1 MGGAHLTRIA
11 LVLNTRRAESEF
23 QVEYDPPHTI
33 ELIEHGILATGH
45 ECIFT
50 EADENIGENLKASK
64 PDLVF
69 NRAEGIR
76 GDSRES
82 HVPAILEMLGIPYVG
97 SNVLTT
103 AVGLNKAWTKKVL
116 LYHGISTPEFHLC
129 RSDQE
134 AERVVRGFPYILKP
148 NEEGSS
154 MGITEENVVYD
165 KAQLRRRFRQMIEE
179 YEQPILVEQFVQGR
193 EFSTGLLGR
202 PGGDPEVLSILEID
216 FSKFPEVG
224 GVFGQKAK
232 TVLDSLDHYVCPA
245 QIPNGLKQSLERLS
259 VNVWRALEV
268 KDFVRIDF
276 RTSDREEL
284 FFLEINPLPGMDFD
298 KEENDLSFY
307 PYMAMKSGYTYD
319 KLIRRLLESACDRYG
334 LKL

>member
-1 MGGAHLTRIA
+1 MRIA
-11 LVLNTRRAESEF
+11 LILNTRHAESEF
-23 QVEYDPPHTI
+23 EVEYDPPHTI
-33 ELIEHGILATGH
+33 ELIKHGILTTGH
-45 ECIFT
+45 EYIFI
-50 EADENIGENLKASK
+50 EADENVVENLKALK

-69 NRAEGIR
+69 NRAEGLR

-103 AVGLNKAWTKKVL
+103 AIGLNKAWAKKVL
-116 LYHGISTPEFHLC
+116 LYHGISTPKFYVC
-129 RSDQE
+129 KSDQE
-134 AERVVRGFPYILKP
+134 AERIRGGFPYILKP

-154 MGITEENVVYD
+154 MGITEENLVHD
-165 KAQLRRRFRQMIEE
+165 KTQLRTRLKQMIEE
-179 YEQPILVEQFVQGR
+179 HQQPILIEQFIQGR

-202 PGGDPEVLSILEID
+202 PGQNPEVLSILEID

-224 GVFGQKAK
+224 GVFGQRAK
-232 TVLDSLDHYVCPA
+232 TVLDSLDNYICPA
-245 QIPNGLKQSLERLS
+245 QIPKNLRKLLERIS
-259 VNVWRALEV
+259 IDVWYALDV
-268 KDFVRIDF
+268 KDFARIDF
-276 RTSDREEL
+276 RMNEKEKL

-298 KEENDLSFY
+298 TEENDLSFY

-319 KLIRRLLESACDRYG
+319 ELIRRLLESACARYG

>member
-1 MGGAHLTRIA
+1 MRIA
-11 LVLNTRRAESEF
+11 LILNTRHAESEF
-23 QVEYDPPHTI
+23 EVEYDPPHTI
-33 ELIEHGILATGH
+33 ELIKHGILATGH
-45 ECIFT
+45 EYIFI
-50 EADENIGENLKASK
+50 EADENFVENLKALK

-69 NRAEGIR
+69 NRAEGLR

-103 AVGLNKAWTKKVL
+103 AIGLNKAWAKKVL
-116 LYHGISTPEFHLC
+116 LYHGISTPKFYVC
-129 RSDQE
+129 KSDQE
-134 AERVVRGFPYILKP
+134 AERIRGGFPYILKP

-154 MGITEENVVYD
+154 MGITEENLVHD
-165 KAQLRRRFRQMIEE
+165 KTQLRTRLKQMIEE
-179 YEQPILVEQFVQGR
+179 HQQPILIEQFIQGR

-202 PGGDPEVLSILEID
+202 PGQNPEVLSILEID

-224 GVFGQKAK
+224 GVFGQRAK
-232 TVLDSLDHYVCPA
+232 TVLDSLDHYICPA
-245 QIPNGLKQSLERLS
+245 QIPKNLRKLLERIS
-259 VNVWRALEV
+259 IDVWYALDV
-268 KDFVRIDF
+268 KDFARIDF
-276 RTSDREEL
+276 RMNEKEKL

-298 KEENDLSFY
+298 TEENDLSFY

-319 KLIRRLLESACDRYG
+319 ELIRRLLESACARYG

>member
-1 MGGAHLTRIA
+1 VRIA
-11 LVLNTRRAESEF
+11 LILNTRRAESEF
-23 QVEYDPPHTI
+23 EVEYDPPHTV
-33 ELIEHGILATGH
+33 ELIKHGILATGH
-45 ECIFT
+45 EYLFI
-50 EADENIGENLKASK
+50 EADENLVENLKALK

-69 NRAEGIR
+69 NRAEGLR

-103 AVGLNKAWTKKVL
+103 AIGLNKAWAKKVL
-116 LYHGISTPEFHLC
+116 LYHGISTPKFYVC
-129 RSDQE
+129 KSDQE
-134 AERVVRGFPYILKP
+134 AERIREGFPYILKP

-154 MGITEENVVYD
+154 MGITEENLVHN
-165 KAQLRRRFRQMIEE
+165 KTQLRTRLKQMIEE
-179 YEQPILVEQFVQGR
+179 YQQPILIEQFIQGR

-202 PGGDPEVLSILEID
+202 PSQNPEVLSILEID

-224 GVFGQKAK
+224 GIFGQRAK
-232 TVLDSLDHYVCPA
+232 TVLDSLDHYICPA
-245 QIPNGLKQSLERLS
+245 QIPKKLKTLLERLS
-259 VNVWRALEV
+259 ISVWYALDV
-268 KDFVRIDF
+268 KDFARIDF
-276 RTSDREEL
+276 RMNDKEEF

-298 KEENDLSFY
+298 TEENDLSFY

-319 KLIRRLLESACDRYG
+319 ELIRRLLESACARYG

>member
-1 MGGAHLTRIA
+1 MLIA
-11 LVLNTRRAESEF
+11 LILNTRHAESEF
-23 QVEYDPPHTI
+23 EVEYDPPHTV
-33 ELIEHGILATGH
+33 ELIKHGIIATGH
-45 ECIFT
+45 DYVFI
-50 EADENIGENLKASK
+50 EADEKFVENLKALK

-69 NRAEGIR
+69 NRAEGLR

-103 AVGLNKAWTKKVL
+103 AIGLNKAWAKKVL
-116 LYHGISTPEFHLC
+116 LYHGISTPKFYVC
-129 RSDQE
+129 KSDQE
-134 AERVVRGFPYILKP
+134 AERIKGGFPYILKP

-154 MGITEENVVYD
+154 MGITEENLVYD
-165 KAQLRRRFRQMIEE
+165 KTRLRARLKRMIEE
-179 YEQPILVEQFVQGR
+179 YQQPILIEQFIQGR

-202 PGGDPEVLSILEID
+202 PGQNPEVLSILEID

-224 GVFGQKAK
+224 GVFGQRAK
-232 TVLDSLDHYVCPA
+232 TVLDSLDHYICPA
-245 QIPNGLKQSLERLS
+245 QIPKKLKTLLERLS
-259 VNVWRALEV
+259 IKVWHALDV
-268 KDFVRIDF
+268 KDFARIDF
-276 RTSDREEL
+276 RMNDKEEF

-298 KEENDLSFY
+298 TEENDLSFY

-319 KLIRRLLESACDRYG
+319 ELIRRLLESACARYG

>member
-1 MGGAHLTRIA
+1 VRIA
-11 LVLNTRRAESEF
+11 LILNTRRAESEF
-23 QVEYDPPHTI
+23 EVEYDPPHTV
-33 ELIEHGILATGH
+33 ELIKHGILATGH
-45 ECIFT
+45 EYLFI
-50 EADENIGENLKASK
+50 EADENLVENLKALK

-69 NRAEGIR
+69 NRAEGLR

-103 AVGLNKAWTKKVL
+103 AIGLNKAWAKKVL
-116 LYHGISTPEFHLC
+116 LYHGISTPKFYVC
-129 RSDQE
+129 KSDQE
-134 AERVVRGFPYILKP
+134 AERIREGFPYILKP

-154 MGITEENVVYD
+154 IGITEENLVHN
-165 KAQLRRRFRQMIEE
+165 KTQLRTRLKQMIEE
-179 YEQPILVEQFVQGR
+179 YQQPILIEQFIQGR

-202 PGGDPEVLSILEID
+202 PSQNPEVLSILEID

-224 GVFGQKAK
+224 GIFGQRAK
-232 TVLDSLDHYVCPA
+232 TVLDSLDHYICPA
-245 QIPNGLKQSLERLS
+245 QIPKKLKTLLERLS
-259 VNVWRALEV
+259 ISVWYALDV
-268 KDFVRIDF
+268 KDFARIDF
-276 RTSDREEL
+276 RMNDKEEF

-298 KEENDLSFY
+298 TEENDLSFY

-319 KLIRRLLESACDRYG
+319 ELIRRLLESACARYG

>member
-1 MGGAHLTRIA
+1 MRIA
-11 LVLNTRRAESEF
+11 LILNTRHAESEF
-23 QVEYDPPHTI
+23 EVEYDPPHTI
-33 ELIEHGILATGH
+33 ELIKHGILTTGH
-45 ECIFT
+45 EYIFI
-50 EADENIGENLKASK
+50 EADENFVENLKALK

-69 NRAEGIR
+69 NRAEGLR

-103 AVGLNKAWTKKVL
+103 AIGLNKAWAKKVL
-116 LYHGISTPEFHLC
+116 LYHGISTPKFYVC
-129 RSDQE
+129 KSDQE
-134 AERVVRGFPYILKP
+134 AERIRGGFPYILKP

-154 MGITEENVVYD
+154 MGITEENLVHD
-165 KAQLRRRFRQMIEE
+165 KTQLRTRLKQMIEE
-179 YEQPILVEQFVQGR
+179 HQQPILIEQFIQGR

-202 PGGDPEVLSILEID
+202 PGQNPEVLSILEID

-224 GVFGQKAK
+224 GVFGQRAK
-232 TVLDSLDHYVCPA
+232 TVLDSLDHYICPA
-245 QIPNGLKQSLERLS
+245 QIPKNLRKLLERIS
-259 VNVWRALEV
+259 IDVWYALDV
-268 KDFVRIDF
+268 KDFARIDF
-276 RTSDREEL
+276 RMNEKEKL

-298 KEENDLSFY
+298 TEENDLSFY

-319 KLIRRLLESACDRYG
+319 ELIRRLLESACARYG